1 VSGSLRLAGASST
14 PYWLDSPHRPETRP
28 RLMDDD
34 EADLVVVGGG
44 LTGLWAA
51 LLALEEQPGRDV
63 LLLEGHRL
71 AWAASGRNGGFCAA
85 SLTHGLSNGHDRWA
99 GELAQLARLGREN
112 LDAIEAAVR
121 RHGIDCDLRRSGEL
135 DVAVEPWQLDG
146 LAEEHELALSVGE
159 SSQLLDA
166 AGTRALVDSPTYL
179 GGRYDARGV
188 AMVDPARLVWGLAD
202 AVERLGG
209 RIREST
215 RVLDVLD
222 LGAARADRRGGVVVR
237 TPDGSVRAQQV
248 VLGTNVFPSP
258 VKRYRPY
265 VVPVWDHVIVT
276 EPLSDDQLATIG
288 WSAGNGVGDSGNQF
302 HYYRLTP
309 DRRLLFGGYDALY
322 YFGGDMTS
330 RRARSERT
338 EHLLADHLVQTF
350 PALGGLR
357 VTHAWGGAIDTCT
370 RFSAFW
376 GVSHGGRV
384 ASVLGYTGL
393 GVGASRF
400 GAQVCLDLLARRD
413 NERTALA
420 MVRSKPVPFPPEPL
434 RWTGIQLTRRAI
446 ARADARQG
454 RRGVWLRALD
464 RAGLGFDS

>member
-1 VSGSLRLAGASST
+1 MTAPLQLAGASST
-14 PYWLDSPHRPETRP
+14 PYWLDSPHRPDARP

-44 LTGLWAA
+44 LTGLWTA

-85 SLTHGLSNGHDRWA
+85 SLTHGLSNGHERWPD
-99 GELAQLARLGREN
+99 ELPLLARLGREN
-112 LDAIEAAVR
+112 LDGIEQTLQR
-121 RHGIDCDLRRSGEL
+121 YGIDCDFARVGEL

-146 LAEEHELALSVGE
+146 LAEQHELALSVGD
-159 SSQLLDA
+159 SSRLLDA
-166 AGTRALVDSPTYL
+166 RALRAVVDSPTYL
-179 GGRYDARGV
+179 GGRYDEQGV
-188 AMVDPARLVWGLAD
+188 AMVDPARLVWGLAA
-202 AVERLGG
+202 AVEQLGG

-222 LGAARADRRGGVVVR
+222 LGAGSGGRGGGVVVR
-237 TPDGSVRAQQV
+237 TPNGSVRARQV

-258 VKRYRPY
+258 VKRYRAY

-276 EPLSDDQLATIG
+276 EPLSDGQLATIG
-288 WSAGNGVGDSGNQF
+288 WSGGQGVGDSGNQF

-322 YFGGDMTS
+322 YFGGDMTA
-330 RRARSERT
+330 RRTRNERT
-338 EHLLADHLVQTF
+338 EQLLAQHLVDTF
-350 PALGGLR
+350 PALRGLQ

-376 GVSHGGRV
+376 GLTHGGRV

-400 GAQVCLDLLARRD
+400 GAQVSLDLLARRE

-454 RRGVWLRALD
+454 RRGLWLRALD